1 MNQLLDAE
9 QVFREVPSSQQRVV
23 ICSPRVSKHWQKWSE
38 QGQSPARSKPFK
50 SLRIGTYSTAHAPDE
65 VLGWCLHHGLRAARL
80 VTEKEVHFPRSVRKL
95 GVSSS

>member
-9 QVFREVPSSQQRVV
+9 RVFREVPSSQQRVV
-23 ICSPRVSKHWQKWSE
+23 IVRPRLQTLVQKWSE
-38 QGQSPARSKPFK
+38 PPIPARSKTFK